1 MMAMIS
7 PALEAF
13 VESLSTLK
21 FANRAKNIKNEARI
35 NEDLDQKSLLRR
47 YERELKRLRAELE
60 ERSRNVVDQRRLLE
74 MDEQRRRAEEDKMAA
89 IRALEARSKEF
100 MREKQEK
107 KRLEE
112 RITMLQSQVI
122 MGGADKTNIGNW
134 QEVPAFRNALKEHQ
148 ERIRAEYDSRLAE
161 LEKERE
167 TIEEEKAQVDRYKQ
181 LLLKQRDI
189 MILLT
194 QRLNE
199 RDEQIMALQD
209 ELDAYD
215 RHQRELEEKLDEKTA
230 ALILFNVD
238 GGINI
243 SMAIRSAALFGFSDV
258 YIVGRRKRDKRGDVG
273 ACNYIKVHQIET
285 INDKYFEENK
295 LIPIVVEQNGQS
307 LEEFD
312 FRPYF
317 PKSTGSNDTFK
328 VAFIVGSEQ
337 EGVNIKL
344 NGPIITISQYGVMRS
359 FNVAM
364 ASSIVMY
371 EYTRQ
376 WRKLILKDI
385 I

>member
-1 MMAMIS
+1 MNNDK
-7 PALEAF
+7 
-13 VESLSTLK
+13 V
-21 FANRAKNIKNEARI
+21 KNI
-35 NEDLDQKSLLRR
+35 SL
-47 YERELKRLRAELE
+47 
-60 ERSRNVVDQRRLLE
+60 
-74 MDEQRRRAEEDKMAA
+74 
-89 IRALEARSKEF
+89 
-100 MREKQEK
+100 
-107 KRLEE
+107 
-112 RITMLQSQVI
+112 
-122 MGGADKTNIGNW
+122 
-134 QEVPAFRNALKEHQ
+134 
-148 ERIRAEYDSRLAE
+148 
-161 LEKERE
+161 
-167 TIEEEKAQVDRYKQ
+167 Q
-181 LLLKQRDI
+181 LSLP
-189 MILLT
+189 
-194 QRLNE
+194 
-199 RDEQIMALQD
+199 
-209 ELDAYD
+209 
-215 RHQRELEEKLDEKTA
+215 A

-273 ACNYIKVHQIET
+273 ACNYIKVHQVET
-285 INDKYFEENK
+285 INDEYFRENK
-295 LIPIVVEQNGQS
+295 LMPVIVEQNGQP

-312 FRPYF
+312 FRSYF
-317 PKSTGSNDTFK
+317 PKTIKSNDTFK

>member
-1 MMAMIS
+1 MIKYNVQNV
-7 PALEAF
+7 F
-13 VESLSTLK
+13 QRMDNDKV
-21 FANRAKNIKNEARI
+21 KNI
-35 NEDLDQKSLLRR
+35 SL
-47 YERELKRLRAELE
+47 
-60 ERSRNVVDQRRLLE
+60 
-74 MDEQRRRAEEDKMAA
+74 
-89 IRALEARSKEF
+89 
-100 MREKQEK
+100 
-107 KRLEE
+107 
-112 RITMLQSQVI
+112 
-122 MGGADKTNIGNW
+122 
-134 QEVPAFRNALKEHQ
+134 
-148 ERIRAEYDSRLAE
+148 
-161 LEKERE
+161 
-167 TIEEEKAQVDRYKQ
+167 Q
-181 LLLKQRDI
+181 LSLP
-189 MILLT
+189 
-194 QRLNE
+194 
-199 RDEQIMALQD
+199 
-209 ELDAYD
+209 
-215 RHQRELEEKLDEKTA
+215 A

-273 ACNYIKVHQIET
+273 ACNYIKVHQVET
-285 INDKYFEENK
+285 INDEYFKENK
-295 LIPIVVEQNGQS
+295 LMPIIVEQNGQP

-317 PKSTGSNDTFK
+317 PKTNKSNGTPSK

-344 NGPIITISQYGVMRS
+344 NGPMITISQYGVMRS